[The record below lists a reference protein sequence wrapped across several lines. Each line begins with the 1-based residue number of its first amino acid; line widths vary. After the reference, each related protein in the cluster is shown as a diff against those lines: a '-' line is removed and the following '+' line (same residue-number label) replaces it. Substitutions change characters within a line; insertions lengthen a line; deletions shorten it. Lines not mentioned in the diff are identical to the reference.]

1 MSEETVARTAEEKAQ
16 MYSAMLGS
24 VSVITNALDADNDF
38 CSDMTDEEVKE
49 RVMRSS
55 GYLSAGVALDDWGS
69 EDMSTINAAI
79 KAAEAAQLLK
89 SMEAL
94 DLVNTMWPI
103 AVGFITLVIV
113 LAKMH
118 GDIETIK
125 EKVKLLF
132 ELWNKKD

>member
-1 MSEETVARTAEEKAQ
+1 MSE
-16 MYSAMLGS
+16 
-24 VSVITNALDADNDF
+24 
-38 CSDMTDEEVKE
+38 
-49 RVMRSS
+49 
-55 GYLSAGVALDDWGS
+55 
-69 EDMSTINAAI
+69 NAAI
-79 KAAEAAQLLK
+79 TTAEAAQLLK

>member
-1 MSEETVARTAEEKAQ
+1 
-16 MYSAMLGS
+16 
-24 VSVITNALDADNDF
+24 
-38 CSDMTDEEVKE
+38 
-49 RVMRSS
+49 MRSS

-79 KAAEAAQLLK
+79 AAAEAAQLLK